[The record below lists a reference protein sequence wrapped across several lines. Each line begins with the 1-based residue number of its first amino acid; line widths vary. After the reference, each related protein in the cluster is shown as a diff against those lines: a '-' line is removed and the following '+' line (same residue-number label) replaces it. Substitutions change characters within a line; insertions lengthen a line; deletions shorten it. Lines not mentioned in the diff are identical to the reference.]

1 MLLCLPI
8 WGSVMRQTIV
18 TILPNLFGLVGSLG
32 CSSIVVVGVGSH
44 LLIMIMGV
52 RGRLSKAVM
61 GCSFTVVIRSSGGS
75 VIAVVRCCDAF
86 GCSRVLTV
94 YQNCLSI
101 LGMSSLDV

>member
-1 MLLCLPI
+1 M
-8 WGSVMRQTIV
+8 
-18 TILPNLFGLVGSLG
+18 GSLG
-32 CSSIVVVGVGSH
+32 CSSIVVVSVGSH

-75 VIAVVRCCDAF
+75 VIAVVRCCDVF
-86 GCSRVLTV
+86 GCSTVLMV
-94 YQNCLSI
+94 YQNCSSI